1 MAEAKQT
8 IDYLACE
15 SGELNGNITFT
26 FTPQEANRWHRL
38 YVAYINPQNRV
49 MIIDDRK
56 LGKASDTTPVTRS
69 YTVPINFRE
78 EIYESY
84 PTKKMVQLEFWV
96 TAYTNSNYTAVAADG
111 AMKPLFV
118 SFPPSEVGPE
128 AELWVAP
135 VSDLSAPLSSLYIP
149 GKTKVIGEM
158 PKSTWKGKYKTEVLT
173 ATITV
178 GNQSGEAPFTSD
190 YITGANAFY
199 VKGTVT
205 DARGISTTYQQLITP
220 TVASIPQLLP
230 VEGNSSVIVA
240 RWKVDEENPNGVI
253 ASDGDQMY
261 IAVRRNFSPL
271 IVNGEQG
278 NFCSISFKA
287 KAMGS
292 NDESDWITILDE
304 NAESDEVR
312 IVIENVVIGGD
323 ETVFDKTK
331 TYTIQLEARDDLGN
345 SNISTFKLPT
355 EAVYMCRAPKINS
368 IAFGG
373 YVSQDNSFEVYQEA
387 IFHGGFVLKSES
399 GDSYFRITVDEN
411 GVLSAS
417 PVSEAQ
423 TFLLR
428 RGNK

>member
-1 MAEAKQT
+1 VAEAKQT

-96 TAYTNSNYTAVAADG
+96 TAYTNSNYTSVAADG

-118 SFPPSEVGPE
+118 NFPPSEVGPE

-178 GNQSGEAPFTSD
+178 GTQSGEAPFTSD

-205 DARGISTTYQQLITP
+205 DARGISTTYQQLINP

-240 RWKVDEENPNGVI
+240 RWKEDKENPNGGAI

-287 KAMGS
+287 KAMGE
-292 NDESDWITILDE
+292 NTESEWITLLDE
-304 NAESDEVR
+304 QAENNE
-312 IVIENVVIGGD
+312 I
-323 ETVFDKTK
+323 ETVITDINGRSFDATK
-331 TYTIQLEARDDLGN
+331 TFTIQLRAIDRLGN
-345 SNISTFKLPT
+345 ENISTFKLPT
-355 EAVYMCRAPKINS
+355 EAVYMCRAPKKNS

-387 IFHGGFVLKSES
+387 IIHGGFVLKSES